1 MPMLGRIIV
10 FLLMLMC
17 LTYECL
23 LLSDIT
29 PVINTLMGTL
39 KPHSS
44 GPLYSN
50 RVLVDWPLMSALL
63 YLAAAPP
70 SSFLA
75 VPNVTAH
82 PSTASVPT
90 SYYSMWHYKYICTVK
105 SQLSNKLMVVDL
117 GQMECCCSEVSRLM
131 CIYVRKFLQFFC
143 VVYVNLALLNVV
155 VQRKQISWYEVV
167 YYVDANLAV
176 SAWMIHF

>member
-63 YLAAAPP
+63 YLAAALP

-90 SYYSMWHYKYICTVK
+90 SYYSM
-105 SQLSNKLMVVDL
+105 
-117 GQMECCCSEVSRLM
+117 
-131 CIYVRKFLQFFC
+131 
-143 VVYVNLALLNVV
+143 
-155 VQRKQISWYEVV
+155 
-167 YYVDANLAV
+167 
-176 SAWMIHF
+176 